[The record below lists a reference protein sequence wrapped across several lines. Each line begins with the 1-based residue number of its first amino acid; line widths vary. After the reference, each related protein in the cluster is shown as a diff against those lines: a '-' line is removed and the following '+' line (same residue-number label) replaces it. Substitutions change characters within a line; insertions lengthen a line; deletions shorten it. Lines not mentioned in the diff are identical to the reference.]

1 MSRYDISTV
10 KVGTLLDD
18 PDAVAVLERIAPGVS
33 SNPMIG
39 LARGMSLDA
48 ALGAAGGR
56 VDAATKQRLR
66 DELSAL

>member
-1 MSRYDISTV
+1 MGRYNIATV

-18 PDAVAVLERIAPGVS
+18 SDAVAILERIAPGVS
-33 SNPMIG
+33 SNPMIS

-56 VDAATKQRLR
+56 VDDATKQRLR